1 MLTIVVI
8 QSFMHRLG
16 LYIYM
21 QRKSTFIENQ
31 STESTYG
38 TCLFYLSYTYS
49 YICSHYLSIADSLKR
64 FSYCCIIL
72 SLGVAYNVFVINI
85 FYQYKKTNEWWMN
98 FRHPRRNSATSMIMT
113 LYMWTLLSP
122 ILYLLFTARYMYL
135 NQKFNNT
142 HIWKCSIFIYNS
154 WIFFVQNEK
163 GYGVDELIL
172 ISMKWRFPNKDVVK
186 IY

>member
-85 FYQYKKTNEWWMN
+85 FYQYKKNKWMVNE
-98 FRHPRRNSATSMIMT
+98 F
-113 LYMWTLLSP
+113 SP
-122 ILYLLFTARYMYL
+122 ST
-135 NQKFNNT
+135 QKFSYKYDYDIIHVNSFVPYT
-142 HIWKCSIFIYNS
+142 LSFIHCALHV
-154 WIFFVQNEK
+154 FK
-163 GYGVDELIL
+163 
-172 ISMKWRFPNKDVVK
+172 PK
-186 IY
+186 IQQYANLKMFNFHL